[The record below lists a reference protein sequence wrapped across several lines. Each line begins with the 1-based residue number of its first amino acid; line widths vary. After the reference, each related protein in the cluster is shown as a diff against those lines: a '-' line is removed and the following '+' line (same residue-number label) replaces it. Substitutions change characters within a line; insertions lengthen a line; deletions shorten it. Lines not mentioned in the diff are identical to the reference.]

1 MRDVGSKTFGTYDE
15 FKEAFTS
22 FDLKTTV
29 LGYRLCVHNRVGS
42 YCPQKLAFEVQMTEY
57 EVRSL
62 WTAQEICACRYC
74 QPSAGLL
81 FHSKFKA
88 SRRHSCADET

>member
-1 MRDVGSKTFGTYDE
+1 MRDVGSKTLRTYDE
-15 FKEAFTS
+15 FKEAFTT

-29 LGYRLCVHNRVGS
+29 LGYRLCVHNRV
-42 YCPQKLAFEVQMTEY
+42 AFEVQVTEY

-81 FHSKFKA
+81 FYSKFKA
-88 SRRHSCADET
+88 SGRHSCPEEI